1 MIDWLYTLP
10 DTTILVV
17 GAIVLALVIVLL
29 PSVSSRLPGM
39 TPSNDNTDFVL
50 RMQAT
55 LFTMTS
61 LVLAF
66 TLVEAESNYRKVD
79 ALISTEASQLN
90 RFDRLL
96 TRYGDTAPAALR
108 PHLLAY
114 AESII
119 RDEWP
124 AMLKGTSSEK
134 TRTAFIPI
142 SRGLLAIEP
151 HSPREATIYAELLRS
166 FDALAETRDAR
177 LATVSVA
184 LPTAYWQ
191 VVLFAVLMLLFI
203 SSTIGRTPFRAT
215 VLAAQMA
222 VLGAFMGFVFI
233 MDQPFKGQTAVGPD
247 QIVQATATIRNRTN

>member
-1 MIDWLYTLP
+1 MIDWLYAIP
-10 DTTILVV
+10 DTVILVL
-17 GAIVLALVIVLL
+17 GAVILATAIVLL
-29 PSVSSRLPGM
+29 PSLVSRLPGLR
-39 TPSNDNTDFVL
+39 PSFDNTDFVL

-55 LFTMTS
+55 LLTMTS

-96 TRYGDTAPAALR
+96 TRYGSEATAALR

-114 AESII
+114 ADSVV

-124 AMLKGTSSEK
+124 AMLKGGSSEK
-134 TRTAFIPI
+134 TRLAFVPI

-151 HSPREATIYAELLRS
+151 KTGRETTIYAELLRS
-166 FDALAETRDAR
+166 FDSLAETRDAR

-203 SSTIGRTPFRAT
+203 SSTVERTAFRTT

-222 VLGAFMGFVFI
+222 VLGAFVGFVFI

-247 QIVQATATIRNRTN
+247 QIVQAIATIRGRAG